1 MHLTNTFGII
11 LMRKLI
17 MPKFYRRETY
27 IARINKFRDE
37 CELIKVLTGVR
48 RCGKSTILHILEDDL
63 KREGI
68 NENNILYIDLNK
80 RPYKSIKTTDEL
92 EKIID
97 DKFKNIDGIKYL
109 FIDEVQNVTKFEE
122 SIESYRLEGDYSIFI
137 TGSNS
142 YLLSGELITKLT
154 GRYIEFNIN
163 TLSFGEYLDIKRFFK
178 KEVSPNLDDEFIK
191 YILEGGFPLAAKY
204 DDPSQKKDYILSIID
219 EIYKKDIKKNNKIRD
234 KSLFNQVMTYI
245 INNFGATTS
254 VNNLCDYLEKINKH
268 RPSKHT
274 IYSYL
279 NILVNAKILCRCSRF
294 DLKSKKSL
302 NGYEKYYLTDLSF
315 YYATNADLRINYGPV
330 LENVCYNYFKENN
343 YTISIGKIGLLEID
357 FILSKPFNQGY
368 AYVQV
373 CKTLDNGIYDD
384 NGISEVEY
392 REFSPL
398 EKIKDNYKKIVLTLD
413 KLEKNKNGILS
424 KNIISILLESNNTF

>member
-1 MHLTNTFGII
+1 
-11 LMRKLI
+11 
-17 MPKFYRRETY
+17 MPKYYRRETY
-27 IARINKFRDE
+27 IERINKFRDE

-48 RCGKSTILHILEDDL
+48 RCGKSTLLHIIEGDL
-63 KREGI
+63 ITEKIG
-68 NENNILYIDLNK
+68 ENNILFIDLNK
-80 RPYKSIKTTDEL
+80 RPYKSVKTTDEL

-97 DKFKNIDGIKYL
+97 NKFINVKGIKYL
-109 FIDEVQNVTKFEE
+109 FIDEIQNVKGFE
-122 SIESYRLEGDYSIFI
+122 STIESYRLEGDYSIFI

-163 TLSFGEYLDIKRFFK
+163 TLSFNEYICIKKFFK
-178 KEVSPNLDDEFIK
+178 KDISSSYDEEFVK
-191 YILEGGFPLAAKY
+191 YILEGGFPLAVKY
-204 DDPSQKKDYILSIID
+204 DDPIQKKDYILSIID

-234 KSLFNQVMTYI
+234 KSLFNQVMTYV
-245 INNFGATTS
+245 INNFGSTTS
-254 VNNLCDYLEKINKH
+254 VNNLCDYLEKVNGH

-279 NILVNAKILCRCSRF
+279 NILINAKILTRCSRF

-302 NGYEKYYLTDLSF
+302 GGDEKYYLSDLSF

-330 LENVCYNYFKENN
+330 LENICFNYFKDHGWA
-343 YTISIGKIGLLEID
+343 ISVGKIGKLEID

-373 CKTLDNGIYDD
+373 CKTLDNGIYDE
-384 NGISEVEY
+384 NGVCEVEN
-392 REFSPL
+392 REFRPL
-398 EKIKDNYKKIVLTLD
+398 ELIKDNYLKIVLTLD
-413 KLEKNKNGILS
+413 KLEKNRFGVAS
-424 KNIISILLESNNTF
+424 KNIISLMLSNSSI